1 MHIAVVGAGGT
12 GGYFG
17 GLLAR
22 AGHEVTFLARG
33 ATLAALRDHGL
44 TVKSGLHGP
53 FTLPVAATDD
63 PTAVGP
69 VDLVLFCVKSYDTD
83 AATALLPPLVGPDTA
98 VLSVQN
104 GVDNETRIASVIG
117 PGAVLGATAVV
128 SAYIEAPGVIVAPPV
143 PALLRFGELDG
154 TASVRAERL
163 LHGLEGA
170 EFAVEFTTEIAIA
183 LWEKFIG
190 ICALSG
196 LTALT
201 RLPIGP
207 ILADPVTSRLVPGVM
222 EEVVAV
228 GRAEGV
234 ALPEDMVA
242 RLYSR
247 FAALP
252 PNVSGS
258 MYQDVV
264 AGRRLELEGLN
275 GTVVRLGEA
284 HDLPTPLNF
293 AVYAALRP
301 YAGGRP
307 VLP

>member
-1 MHIAVVGAGGT
+1 MRIAVIGAGGA

-33 ATLAALRDHGL
+33 ATLTALRDHGL
-44 TVKSGLHGP
+44 TVKSGRHGP

-63 PTAVGP
+63 PTAVGQ
-69 VDLVLFCVKSYDTD
+69 VDLILFCVKSYDTD
-83 AATALLPPLVGPDTA
+83 AAATLLPPLVGRDTV

-104 GVDNETRIASVIG
+104 GVDNEDRIASIIG
-117 PGAVLGATAVV
+117 PGAVLGATAIV
-128 SAYIEAPGVIVAPPV
+128 SAYIEAPGIIVAPPV
-143 PALLRFGELDG
+143 SALLRFGEFDG
-154 TASVRAERL
+154 TASARAERL

-170 EFAVEFTTEIAIA
+170 GFAVELTTEIAIA
-183 LWEKFIG
+183 LWEKFVG

-196 LTALT
+196 LTALI

-207 ILADPVTSRLVPGVM
+207 LLADPVTSRLVQGVM
-222 EEVVAV
+222 EEVAAV
-228 GRAEGV
+228 GRAAGV
-234 ALPEDMVA
+234 ALPEDIAA
-242 RLYSR
+242 RFHR
-247 FAALP
+247 NFAALP

-264 AGRRLELEGLN
+264 AGRRLELDGLN

-284 HDLPTPLNF
+284 HDVPTPLNF

-307 VLP
+307 ALP

>member
-1 MHIAVVGAGGT
+1 MRIAVIGAGGT

-44 TVKSGLHGP
+44 TVKSGRHGP

-63 PTAVGP
+63 PAAVGP

-83 AATALLPPLVGPDTA
+83 AAAALLPPLVGRDTA

-104 GVDNETRIASVIG
+104 GVDNEDRIASIIG
-117 PGAVLGATAVV
+117 PGAVLGATALV
-128 SAYIEAPGVIVAPPV
+128 SAYIEAPGVIVARPV
-143 PALLRFGELDG
+143 TGFLRFGEFDG
-154 TASVRAERL
+154 TASARAKRL

-170 EFAVEFTTEIAIA
+170 EFEVELSTNITIA
-183 LWEKFIG
+183 LWEKFVG
-190 ICALSG
+190 ICAMS

-207 ILADPVTSRLVPGVM
+207 ILADPVTSRLVRGVM
-222 EEVVAV
+222 EEVAAV
-228 GRAEGV
+228 GRAAGV
-234 ALPEDMVA
+234 ALPDDVVA
-242 RLYSR
+242 RFYR
-247 FAALP
+247 NFAALP
-252 PNVSGS
+252 PNVSSS
-258 MYQDVV
+258 MYQDVI
-264 AGRRLELEGLN
+264 AGRRLELEGLS
-275 GTVVRLGEA
+275 GTVVRLGET
-284 HDLPTPLNF
+284 HGVPTPLNF

-307 VLP
+307 ALPA